1 MAKEHRYRTSKGN
14 FIALCDAD
22 DIWHRDKLRIQSN
35 IAKNTNAK
43 FITCARKIIKDYNDY
58 DVCSVFDRCSYK
70 LINKSDFRYRNPIV
84 TSSVLISTDLFRQNK
99 FLEIRELVAV
109 EDYDYGSDA

>member
-1 MAKEHRYRTSKGN
+1 MEDLHGQGNIGIELARGN

-70 LINKSDFRYRNPIV
+70 LINKSDFGI
-84 TSSVLISTDLFRQNK
+84 
-99 FLEIRELVAV
+99 EIQLLRHQC
-109 EDYDYGSDA
+109 